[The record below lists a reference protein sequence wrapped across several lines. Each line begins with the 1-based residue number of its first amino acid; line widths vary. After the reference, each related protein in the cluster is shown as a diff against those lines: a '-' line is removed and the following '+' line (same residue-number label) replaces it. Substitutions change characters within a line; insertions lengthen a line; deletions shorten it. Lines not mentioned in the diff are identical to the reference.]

1 MASGLS
7 GAIVVF
13 GGKADRT
20 RLPLHWGT
28 LLTWVIET
36 SREDSQMPDPEVTQ
50 PEPDA
55 VPEPEAVP
63 GSEAAPPRPEPPE
76 RQTIADAITEFVQM
90 IVDYVRQ
97 ETGDVVHDK
106 VVVPT
111 QKAGMVIAFAMAA
124 ALVMFLGIAFISVAL
139 EMVLAQFVGW
149 PAALAITGGLLLAGA
164 GGLSYAKVR
173 NIQ

>member
-1 MASGLS
+1 
-7 GAIVVF
+7 
-13 GGKADRT
+13 
-20 RLPLHWGT
+20 
-28 LLTWVIET
+28 
-36 SREDSQMPDPEVTQ
+36 MPDPDVTQ
-50 PEPDA
+50 PQ
-55 VPEPEAVP
+55 PEAA
-63 GSEAAPPRPEPPE
+63 AAPPEPPQPDAPQ
-76 RQTIADAITEFVQM
+76 RPKIADAITEFVQM

-139 EMVLAQFVGW
+139 EMVLARFVGW

>member
-1 MASGLS
+1 
-7 GAIVVF
+7 
-13 GGKADRT
+13 
-20 RLPLHWGT
+20 
-28 LLTWVIET
+28 
-36 SREDSQMPDPEVTQ
+36 MPDPEATQ
-50 PEPDA
+50 PEYEA
-55 VPEPEAVP
+55 EPQ
-63 GSEAAPPRPEPPE
+63 AAPPEAPEPPA
-76 RQTIADAITEFVQM
+76 RPTIADAITEFVQL

-124 ALVMFLGIAFISVAL
+124 ALVMVLGIAFISIAL
-139 EMVLAQFVGW
+139 EMVLAQYVGW

-173 NIQ
+173 QLQ